1 MPDINVVNEVVTQ
14 TPDIKKVDTPK
25 PEHATSE
32 PAAKPEKSQ
41 KGIKVSDALAV
52 NDISN
57 QDTLDQETTLD
68 YEDAQLATSF
78 EALNYNQS
86 KSLADTW
93 KFISDDITERL
104 PVQSSYAQGVDTG
117 ELLNL
122 YNPKE
127 TSTLKNLTAGF
138 VEAPAQTAKVIDS
151 LLIWGGALTSKLG
164 VKTLGERMMQFGA
177 SNISN
182 IDYMLKE
189 YGFQDVNRES
199 ISYGVGGTISDILTS
214 IGAAGMLSKASAK
227 YTTKAMAKES
237 AALAAK
243 EAEGEVAKI
252 SLKKTLT
259 SPEALKLYQHAERLN
274 KWSRRAPFAFMMGKD
289 IGSMLLS
296 REEQYMN
303 KDAGFMETDKFMD
316 NFWKETTAVGTDNNG
331 LFSSVVKTSN
341 TVTIRNNL
349 TTETGEAV
357 CFLTEDFQP
366 YAVWQNNYHTSAT
379 QPDDQTGAVW
389 FNGNVFYQNIGTND
403 SPNWK
408 QKNLIP
414 CFNYSVNQGTVTQFK
429 GYEVSKFNSYQ
440 DFELAEKPLPS
451 NNFIN
456 LTLGASGTIYTVPAN
471 GWINMSVN
479 LAVNNYMAFFNKNSV
494 NVSELINMQSAG
506 INQNYTIGFPIR
518 AGQKFRVQ
526 YSAYNNL
533 NSFRFYFAQGEL

>member
-1 MPDINVVNEVVTQ
+1 MVSYTVKQTVVENLNADLDGKQPAGDYPTNASLTESLQSNLLNYTTNRILEIPQDIKLELNNGTLTLKAGSKVYIPNGFESDGTTPKFDVFIVSKDVLLSASLVSNYYTSGYGWCFNKNLNKIQGGNFIGNQFQSGTFVQTVCCMFYDTAANIIRYTADTGATWEEGYSLPFAVTQ
-14 TPDIKKVDTPK
+14 LVHGTGI
-25 PEHATSE
+25 TSIDQVFNGFGYIGSTE
-32 PAAKPEKSQ
+32 F
-41 KGIKVSDALAV
+41 AL
-52 NDISN
+52 
-57 QDTLDQETTLD
+57 
-68 YEDAQLATSF
+68 
-78 EALNYNQS
+78 
-86 KSLADTW
+86 
-93 KFISDDITERL
+93 
-104 PVQSSYAQGVDTG
+104 P
-117 ELLNL
+117 
-122 YNPKE
+122 
-127 TSTLKNLTAGF
+127 
-138 VEAPAQTAKVIDS
+138 
-151 LLIWGGALTSKLG
+151 G
-164 VKTLGERMMQFGA
+164 VKYQF
-177 SNISN
+177 
-182 IDYMLKE
+182 
-189 YGFQDVNRES
+189 
-199 ISYGVGGTISDILTS
+199 
-214 IGAAGMLSKASAK
+214 
-227 YTTKAMAKES
+227 
-237 AALAAK
+237 
-243 EAEGEVAKI
+243 
-252 SLKKTLT
+252 
-259 SPEALKLYQHAERLN
+259 
-274 KWSRRAPFAFMMGKD
+274 
-289 IGSMLLS
+289 
-296 REEQYMN
+296 
-303 KDAGFMETDKFMD
+303 
-316 NFWKETTAVGTDNNG
+316 AVGTDNNG

-479 LAVNNYMAFFNKNSV
+479 LAVNNYMAFFNKNSA

-526 YSAYNNL
+526 YDAYNNL